1 MNAHVLTTTAVS
13 IVMLL
18 FVWRLHGRLRRDQ
31 FRTNIRYLR
40 DSLFDYMW
48 KNGYSFDTPAYV
60 ETRRTLN
67 GMLRASNW
75 ISPVTFILAAVY
87 ARRASVSQSPLF
99 ETLQKVED
107 ESLRNQLTKTIDDAV
122 YRMVRFLF
130 VETIAGRILLSVPR
144 LNRVLSSI
152 RKWVFAVA
160 RTVLD
165 DFYIFGEPSPRSGL
179 VRLLR

>member
-1 MNAHVLTTTAVS
+1 
-13 IVMLL
+13 MLL
-18 FVWRLHGRLRRDQ
+18 FVWRLHGRLRRDR

-75 ISPVTFILAAVY
+75 ISPVTFLLTAFY
-87 ARRASVSQSPLF
+87 AKRASASQSPLF
-99 ETLQKVED
+99 EAIKAVED
-107 ESLRNQLTKTIDDAV
+107 EPLRSQLMKTIDDAV

-130 VETIAGRILLSVPR
+130 LETIVGRILLLVSGLKSR
-144 LNRVLSSI
+144 INLINRVLSNI
-152 RKWVFAVA
+152 RKWVFAAA

-165 DFYIFGEPSPRSGL
+165 DFYVFGEPSPRSGL